1 MQTAWRASERALL
14 RRKKET
20 VRFLFPCVLAQ
31 EEEEKTLAGKPGKR
45 EGRGK
50 IVRGEEG
57 RKEKRVA

>member
-14 RRKKET
+14 RRKKELYDFFFR
-20 VRFLFPCVLAQ
+20 VCWRRKKK
-31 EEEEKTLAGKPGKR
+31 KTLAGKPGKR